1 MKTLLS
7 AVLLLMSANSWA
19 WYNSD
24 YCHNGPVNK
33 DVGGLHLLIYTCED
47 GHSVVA
53 VVAPDNHLK
62 PAWHE
67 FAYDHGRYRLVG
79 EGSTLNYCR

>member
-1 MKTLLS
+1 M
-7 AVLLLMSANSWA
+7 
-19 WYNSD
+19 
-24 YCHNGPVNK
+24 
-33 DVGGLHLLIYTCED
+33 YTCED

-79 EGSTLNYCR
+79 EGPKAEMEALEPARLELSELSNTQIEQLYLEVGNASELQSGVQADRP